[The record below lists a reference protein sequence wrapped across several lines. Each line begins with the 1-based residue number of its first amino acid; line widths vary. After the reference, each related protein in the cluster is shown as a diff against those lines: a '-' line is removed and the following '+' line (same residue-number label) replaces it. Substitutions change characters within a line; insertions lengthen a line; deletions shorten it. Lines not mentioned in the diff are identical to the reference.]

1 MCPRGKWIANLS
13 TSMRKHSHSSDISFY
28 MKADAEPNKNH
39 PDGERSLP
47 STKISA
53 LLLACTV
60 LLVAGK
66 ALVTLISQ
74 PASLQLGVL
83 QGWPEGILV
92 ILQRS
97 CLLKRAYVH
106 LLTIWLCTFFVGGSL
121 TLYRE
126 GQVLINLILGAGGGM
141 TFSKVILLG

>member
-1 MCPRGKWIANLS
+1 
-13 TSMRKHSHSSDISFY
+13 

-83 QGWPEGILV
+83 QG
-92 ILQRS
+92 
-97 CLLKRAYVH
+97 
-106 LLTIWLCTFFVGGSL
+106 
-121 TLYRE
+121 
-126 GQVLINLILGAGGGM
+126 
-141 TFSKVILLG
+141 

>member
-1 MCPRGKWIANLS
+1 
-13 TSMRKHSHSSDISFY
+13 
-28 MKADAEPNKNH
+28 MKADAESNKNH

-83 QGWPEGILV
+83 QG
-92 ILQRS
+92 
-97 CLLKRAYVH
+97 
-106 LLTIWLCTFFVGGSL
+106 
-121 TLYRE
+121 
-126 GQVLINLILGAGGGM
+126 
-141 TFSKVILLG
+141 